1 MTATIHVP
9 TVFLMLLLG
18 YGLLALLIS
27 LSQDRGTDAASLRVW
42 NLGNWALVGGFC
54 AVAVRGLV
62 PNWISVVAANWLLY
76 LGATLYSHAI
86 YHFLYK
92 RGAPMAVWLAW
103 GLACGVSLLLLEQP
117 RAHRAIYASI
127 VLVALLLPGLWQIT
141 RLRHQQAR
149 PLRLV
154 GMTLTVTVVAL
165 CLRAV
170 HAAHVPQDYADAMQ
184 ISLGQGMSFVL
195 AFIAMLGAGF
205 GFVLAVLERHA
216 ERMHEMATHDGL
228 TGCIN
233 RITFDAMLVNA
244 LQRARRADEP
254 LSLVMLDLDH
264 FKAINDAWGHRAGDE
279 VLRRCAA
286 VVQAQLRASDVLARV
301 GGEEFSVLLP
311 GTDLQGA
318 AHVAETVRAAVQDLT
333 VDNPQG
339 GSIRV
344 SVSVGVASTRGPEG
358 PSADQLYQS
367 ADAALYAAK
376 AAGRNCVRQAP
387 TLAVISP
394 T

>member
-1 MTATIHVP
+1 MTAYIHVP

-27 LSQDRGTDAASLRVW
+27 LSQQRAADTADLRTW
-42 NLGNWALVGGFC
+42 NLGNWSLVGSF
-54 AVAVRGLV
+54 ATLALRDAL
-62 PNWISVVAANWLLY
+62 PNWATALGTTWLLY
-76 LGATLYSHAI
+76 LGTALYCHAI
-86 YHFLYK
+86 YHFLY
-92 RGAPMAVWLAW
+92 RRSAPMWLWLIW
-103 GLACGVSLLLLEQP
+103 GLGCGANLLLLGLSRHYRVIFSTIVLCSLLLPALW
-117 RAHRAIYASI
+117 HI
-127 VLVALLLPGLWQIT
+127 VRQ
-141 RLRHQQAR
+141 RHAQGR

-154 GMTLTVTVVAL
+154 GVTLAITVVTL
-165 CLRAV
+165 CLRAA
-170 HAAHVPQDYADAMQ
+170 HAARNPQDYVDAMQ
-184 ISLGQGMSFVL
+184 ISLGQGMGFVV
-195 AFIAMLGAGF
+195 AFVAMLGAGF
-205 GFVLAVLERHA
+205 GFVLAVLERDA
-216 ERMHEMATHDGL
+216 ERMHQMATHDGL

-233 RITFDAMLVNA
+233 RITFDALLVNA
-244 LQRARRADEP
+244 MERARRADEP

-264 FKAINDAWGHRAGDE
+264 FKAINDAWGHRTGDE

-286 VVQAQLRASDVLARV
+286 TVQAQLRASDVLARV

-318 AHVAETVRAAVQDLT
+318 AHVAETVRAAVQAIA

-344 SVSVGVASTRGPEG
+344 SVSAGVASTLGPQG

-376 AAGRNCVRQAP
+376 AAGRNRVHHAP
-387 TLAVISP
+387 VLVITP
-394 T
+394 A